1 MRTRLVTALAVTAFS
16 GALLTAP
23 AAHAQ
28 TQTVSIHY
36 RLEYGN
42 TWSDG
47 TITFYNRAVTIAG
60 AHRSVSGVNLEA
72 ARDTL
77 GETIDSAGRWMDR
90 NGNPLSQEA
99 MAATK
104 NFGFSISAN
113 APGGAAKVRVC
124 LTDGFQK
131 RLKCQLV
138 TRPS

>member
-1 MRTRLVTALAVTAFS
+1 MRTRLVTALAATAIS
-16 GALLTAP
+16 TTLLTAP

-28 TQTVSIHY
+28 TQAASIHY

-60 AHRSVSGVNLEA
+60 VHRSVSA
-72 ARDTL
+72 ANVAAFRNTE
-77 GETIDSAGRWMDR
+77 GETRDAAGKWMEA

-99 MAATK
+99 SAATK
-104 NFGFSISAN
+104 SFRFSIPAN

-124 LTDGFQK
+124 LTDGYHK

-138 TRPS
+138 SRPS